1 MKELIVKE
9 CGCSYQEETKGDIVF
24 CSNNLYCPKHQ
35 AEIEQASIKHQNEE
49 LLMQKKAEIAEL
61 EVKSLRKL
69 YDGEDMT
76 EINAKR
82 LQLRNEIGELQCPS

>member
-1 MKELIVKE
+1 MH
-9 CGCSYQEETKGDIVF
+9 
-24 CSNNLYCPKHQ
+24 N
-35 AEIEQASIKHQNEE
+35 
-49 LLMQKKAEIAEL
+49 KAEIAEL

-82 LQLRNEIGELQCPS
+82 LQLRNEIGELKCPS